1 MEKVIESLVKGFQQ
15 DQDLTELPESEAF
28 EAFAAYCV
36 LSSYYNDPFN
46 PDAYRT
52 GGGNDLGIDAYAV
65 LIDGDLYRDPI
76 EVQAAMNRK
85 RPHVQVVIIQAKTS
99 SKFETKVISD
109 LADNL
114 GHLCGSGGIPYV
126 VSADVASLR
135 ACLDVVF
142 KNSARLAGQLP
153 QLHVHYVTTGDQ
165 ISDMVHRKAR
175 SAEKHLDKLNRFDTI
190 DVRCVNWRELRTMYQ
205 QATSTVRVTLPVL
218 KQFAVPAAPGVVQS
232 FVGLIAAPELVRTIL
247 DDGSGKLRENLF
259 ESNVR
264 AFQGYNRVNSGIRE
278 TLRDP
283 DKRQRFAVMNNGI
296 TIVTRKMDR
305 VSDDFVLDDFQI
317 VNGCQ
322 TCHVLFDERDQ
333 LTEEVFVSVHIVHSV
348 DEDVIQGI
356 VAATNQQTPVSD
368 EDLAAR
374 EDFHK
379 ELEDF
384 FTLGWDKPQQLF
396 YERRAK
402 QYSERKDVEKTR
414 VISRAQLSRAYLA
427 MFLNESSRVGH
438 YQELI
443 KARGTELFVTGQPAI
458 LYYTA
463 AATWYRLEWL
473 IRNQRI
479 NRGYRPA
486 QYHLMAMIR
495 QKLVGSVKLPSNGK
509 AAQRECDQILRV
521 IWNTEAVEKLVVRE
535 LLPVIQRAIDAER
548 AAGVPLGEAVRNERF
563 ADLVRRELTEGA
575 RRGQD

>member
-1 MEKVIESLVKGFQQ
+1 MEKVIESLVKGFQA
-15 DQDLTELPESEAF
+15 DHDLTELSESEAF
-28 EAFAAYCV
+28 EAFATYCV
-36 LSSYYNDPFN
+36 LSSYYNDSFN
-46 PDAYRT
+46 PDEYRI

-65 LIDGDLYRDPI
+65 LIDGDLYRDPTD
-76 EVQAAMNRK
+76 VRAAMNRR
-85 RPHVQVVIIQAKTS
+85 RPQVQFVIIQAKTS
-99 SKFETKVISD
+99 SKFETKVLSD

-114 GHLCGSGGIPYV
+114 GHLCGSGVVPYDI
-126 VSADVASLR
+126 SADVASLR
-135 ACLDVVF
+135 DCLDIVF
-142 KNSARLAGQLP
+142 ENSARLAGQLP
-153 QLHVHYVTTGDQ
+153 QLYVYYVTTGDQ
-165 ISDMVHRKAR
+165 ISEMVNRKAR
-175 SAEKHLDKLNRFDTI
+175 SAEKHLDKLNRFDTT
-190 DVRCVNWRELRTMYQ
+190 DVHCVNWRELRTLYQ
-205 QATSTVRVTLPVL
+205 QATSTIRVTLPVP
-218 KQFAVPAAPGVVQS
+218 KQFAVPAAPGVEQS
-232 FVGLIAAPELVRTIL
+232 FVGLIAAAELVRTIL
-247 DDGSGKLRENLF
+247 EDGSGKLRENLF

-264 AFQGYNRVNSGIRE
+264 AFQGYNRVNSGIRD
-278 TLRDP
+278 TLRDSV
-283 DKRQRFAVMNNGI
+283 KRQRFAVMNNGI
-296 TIVTRKMDR
+296 TIVTRKLDR
-305 VSDDFVLDDFQI
+305 VGDDFVLDDFQI

-322 TCHVLFDERDQ
+322 TCHVLFHERDQ
-333 LTEEVFVSVHIVHSV
+333 LTDQVFVSVHIVHSV

-384 FTLGWDKPQQLF
+384 FTLGWDKPYQLF

-427 MFLNESSRVGH
+427 MFLNEPSRVGH
-438 YQELI
+438 YQELV
-443 KARGTELFVTGQPAI
+443 KARGTELFVTGQPPI

-495 QKLVGSVKLPSNGK
+495 QKLVGSVKLPPNNKS
-509 AAQRECDQILRV
+509 AQKECDRILKI
-521 IWNTEAVEKLVVRE
+521 IWNTEAAEKLVVRE
-535 LLPVIQRAIDAER
+535 LLPVIQWAIDAER

-563 ADLVRRELTEGA
+563 ADLVRQKLTDSTD
-575 RRGQD
+575 R

>member
-1 MEKVIESLVKGFQQ
+1 MEKVIESLVKGFQA
-15 DQDLTELPESEAF
+15 DQDLAELPEFEAF

-36 LSSYYNDPFN
+36 LSSYYDDSFN

-65 LIDGDLYRDPI
+65 LIDGDLYRDPT
-76 EVQAAMNRK
+76 EVRAAMSRR
-85 RPHVQVVIIQAKTS
+85 RPQVQFVIIQAKTS
-99 SKFETKVISD
+99 GKFETKVISD
-109 LADNL
+109 LAENL
-114 GHLCGSGGIPYV
+114 GHLCGSGEIPYDI
-126 VSADVASLR
+126 SADVAGLR
-135 ACLDVVF
+135 DCLDIVF
-142 KNSARLAGQLP
+142 ENSARLAGQLP
-153 QLHVHYVTTGDQ
+153 HLHVHYATTGDQ
-165 ISDMVHRKAR
+165 ISDMINRKAR
-175 SAEKHLDKLNRFDTI
+175 SAEKHLAKLNRFDAI
-190 DVRCVNWRELRTMYQ
+190 DVRCVNWRELRALYQ
-205 QATSTVRVTLPVL
+205 QAISTVRVTLPVP
-218 KQFAVPAAPGVVQS
+218 KQFAVPAGPGVEQS

-247 DDGSGKLRENLF
+247 ADGSGKLRENLF

-264 AFQGYNRVNSGIRE
+264 AFQGYNKVNRGIRD

-283 DKRQRFAVMNNGI
+283 VKRQRFAVMNNGI
-296 TIVTRKMDR
+296 TIVTRKLDR
-305 VSDDFVLDDFQI
+305 VGDDFVLDDFQI

-322 TCHVLFDERDQ
+322 TCHVLFHERDQ
-333 LTEEVFVSVHIVHSV
+333 LTGQVFVSVHIVHSV

-384 FTLGWDKPQQLF
+384 FTLGWDKPHQLF

-427 MFLNESSRVGH
+427 MFLNEPSRVGR

-443 KARGTELFVTGQPAI
+443 KARGTELFVPGQPSI

-473 IRNQRI
+473 IRNQRV

-486 QYHLMAMIR
+486 QYHLLAMIR
-495 QKLVGSVKLPSNGK
+495 QKLVGSVQLPANRR
-509 AAQRECDQILRV
+509 AAQKECDRILKV
-521 IWNTEAVEKLVVRE
+521 VWNAEAAEKLVVRE
-535 LLPVIQRAIDAER
+535 LLPAVQRVIDAER

-563 ADLVRRELTEGA
+563 AALVRRELSGSTG
-575 RRGQD
+575 R

>member
-15 DQDLTELPESEAF
+15 DQELTELPESEAF

-36 LSSYYNDPFN
+36 LSSYYDDPFN
-46 PDAYRT
+46 PDSYRI

-65 LIDGDLYRDPI
+65 LVDGDLYRDPA
-76 EVQAAMNRK
+76 ELRAAMDRR
-85 RPHVQVVIIQAKTS
+85 RPQVQVVIIQAKTS
-99 SKFETKVISD
+99 GKFETKVISD
-109 LADNL
+109 VADNL
-114 GHLCGSGGIPYV
+114 GHLCGSGQIPYV

-142 KNSARLAGQLP
+142 ENSARLAGRLP

-175 SAEKHLDKLNRFDTI
+175 SAEKHLDRLNRFDTTS
-190 DVRCVNWRELRTMYQ
+190 VRCVNWRELRTLYQ
-205 QATSTVRVTLPVL
+205 QATSTVRVTLPVP
-218 KQFAVPAAPGVVQS
+218 KQFAVPPAPGVEQS
-232 FVGLIAAPELVRTIL
+232 FVGLLAAPELVHTIL
-247 DDGSGKLRENLF
+247 DDGSGNLRENLF
-259 ESNVR
+259 ERNVR
-264 AFQGYNRVNSGIRE
+264 AFQGYNRVNSGIRD

-296 TIVTRKMDR
+296 TIVTRKLDR
-305 VSDDFVLDDFQI
+305 VGDDFVLDDFQI

-322 TCHVLFDERDQ
+322 TCHVLFHERDQ
-333 LTEEVFVSVHIVHSV
+333 LTDQVFVSIHIVHSV
-348 DEDVIQGI
+348 DENAIQGI

-368 EDLAAR
+368 EYLAAR

-384 FTLGWDKPQQLF
+384 FTLGRDKPHQLF

-402 QYSERKDVEKTR
+402 QYGERKDVEKTR

-427 MFLNESSRVGH
+427 MFLNEPSRVGH
-438 YQELI
+438 YQDLI
-443 KARGTELFVTGQPAI
+443 KARGTELFVTGQPTI

-463 AATWYRLEWL
+463 AATWYRLEWM

-479 NRGYRPA
+479 NRGYRPV

-495 QKLVGSVKLPSNGK
+495 QKLVGSAKLPPNGK
-509 AAQRECDQILRV
+509 AAQKECDRILQV
-521 IWNTEAVEKLVVRE
+521 IWNAEAAEKLVVCD
-535 LLPVIQRAIDAER
+535 LLPVAQRAIDAER

-563 ADLVRRELTEGA
+563 ADLIRRELTDSVG
-575 RRGQD
+575 R